1 MNGTT
6 PQAPTVN
13 GTTSIRNV
21 VLVGP
26 SGSGKSRLFDHVVD
40 AVVPGRAPR
49 GQTEPTTGLRAAT
62 VSTGSVV
69 VTLLDAPGNPDFVG
83 DVRAGLRAADAALFV
98 VSAAD
103 GADAQSRALWHEC
116 EIVGMPRA
124 VVITQLDARDAD
136 FAATLA
142 DCQAHFGAG
151 IQPLGVPVPGSE
163 GAVTSIADLLLGE
176 VHDYSGGARTVRPAG
191 PQHAE
196 VFDAYRPA
204 LIEGIIEESEDG
216 ALMDRYLEGEELDF
230 ETLEKDLLTAV
241 AHGSFHPVLP
251 ISAETGAG
259 VGVLLHVIEAAFPH
273 PGLHP
278 LPTVTPVG
286 GGTEVEVSPDPDGPL
301 VAEVVHTQSDA
312 YVGHLSLVRVFSG
325 TLRPDRAV
333 HVSGHLELLGVPTGE
348 GHAAHDDDVRPG
360 AIAASFDGELL
371 PKTEAIA
378 GEVVVVTK
386 LATAQTSDTIS
397 SPEAPLLVTPWALPE
412 ALLPAAVAA
421 ATRADED
428 RMPVAFREL
437 AAEDPSLRIEH
448 DAQTGQVVLWT
459 TGPAHLDLVLSRL
472 RSRFN
477 VGVEQV
483 PVKVAMKETA
493 IARAEAQ
500 GRHVKQSGG
509 HGQFAVCHLVMEP
522 LPRGTGIEF
531 DEVVVGGAVPRQ
543 FFSSVEKGV
552 HHQLEK
558 GGRRRQGHPHRR
570 QGALGRLLRRRV
582 PDGRR
587 PGPARARLTVDDV
600 PARADRHGD
609 GHRRRRLP
617 RRGDDRH
624 RHAARADHRVLRGRG
639 PARPLGAR
647 GRGAAAR
654 AARLRDQPALA
665 GARHRLVPPRAP
677 RLRAAARPPGQ
688 GPRGRSRPAP
698 LSRSHRLLLTSA
710 EWHTEGGSWAL
721 ARPDVGY
728 GAVGAPISPP
738 TRR

>member
-1 MNGTT
+1 MNGTS
-6 PQAPTVN
+6 PKAPTVTT
-13 GTTSIRNV
+13 TTSIRNV

-40 AVVPGRAPR
+40 AVVPGRSPR
-49 GQTEPTTGLRAAT
+49 GGTEPTTGLRAAT
-62 VSTGSVV
+62 VDTGKVV
-69 VTLLDAPGNPDFVG
+69 LTLLDAPGNPDFVG
-83 DVRAGLRAADAALFV
+83 EVRAGLRAADAALFV

-116 EIVGMPRA
+116 SIVGMPRA

-136 FAATLA
+136 FAATLE
-142 DCQAHFGAG
+142 DCQAHFGSG
-151 IQPLGVPVPGSE
+151 IQPLGVPVPGES
-163 GAVTSIADLLLGE
+163 GAVSSIADLLLGE
-176 VHDYSGGARTVRPAG
+176 VHDYAGGSRTVRRPG
-191 PQHAE
+191 PEHAD
-196 VFDAYRPA
+196 VFDSYRPA

-216 ALMDRYLEGEELDF
+216 GLMDRYLEGEELDF

-241 AHGSFHPVLP
+241 AHGTFHPVLP
-251 ISAETGAG
+251 LSAETGAG
-259 VGVLLHVIEAAFPH
+259 VGVLLHLVEAAFPH

-286 GGTEVEVSPDPDGPL
+286 GGPAVELGPDPDGPL
-301 VAEVVHTQSDA
+301 VAEVVHTESDA

-325 TLRPDRAV
+325 TLRTDRAV

-348 GHAAHDDDVRPG
+348 GHAPHDDDVRPG
-360 AIAASFDGELL
+360 AVAAPFDGELL
-371 PKTEAIA
+371 TKSQAIA

-397 SPEAPLLVTPWALPE
+397 SPERPLLVTPWALPE
-412 ALLPAAVAA
+412 SLLPAAVAA
-421 ATRADED
+421 TSRADED

-448 DAQTGQVVLWT
+448 DGATGQVVLWT
-459 TGPAHLDLVLSRL
+459 TGPAHLELVLSRL

-493 IARAEAQ
+493 ISRAEAQ

-522 LPRGTGIEF
+522 LPRGSGIEF

-558 GGRRRQGHPHRR
+558 GLLAGWPVVDVKVTLTDGKAHSVDSSDVAFQTAAGI
-570 QGALGRLLRRRV
+570 ALREMASPSTICLLEPIDTV
-582 PDGRR
+582 TV
-587 PGPARARLTVDDV
+587 TVDDEHLGAV
-600 PARADRHGD
+600 MTDIGT
-609 GHRRRRLP
+609 
-617 RRGDDRH
+617 RRGQIVGSSPADGEPGRSVLEAAVPQLELLDYAITLRSLAHGTGTFH
-624 RHAARADHRVLRGRG
+624 RAHRGYEQL
-639 PARPLGAR
+639 PE
-647 GRGAAAR
+647 
-654 AARLRDQPALA
+654 
-665 GARHRLVPPRAP
+665 RLVQDH
-677 RLRAAARPPGQ
+677 LG
-688 GPRGRSRPAP
+688 
-698 LSRSHRLLLTSA
+698 
-710 EWHTEGGSWAL
+710 E
-721 ARPDVGY
+721 
-728 GAVGAPISPP
+728 
-738 TRR
+738 TRRG